1 MVYKLK
7 KMVPKP
13 VSETELRE
21 WGKCLLNPSAK
32 LVDRSR
38 ALWGLRHASEP
49 LALELL
55 ADFVCNYVRPSPVT
69 NDLLQHEAAYC
80 LGQRGD
86 VKAIPYLLQAI
97 RNEKHV
103 TLIRHEAA
111 EALAAL
117 TGFDGADIVEVEK
130 ALKEFAN
137 SNITELAE
145 TCQVGLC
152 RIEWIKSR
160 KEKQQNESSPP
171 TDDLA
176 LQFFP
181 NTVDPAHSFSSDH
194 SYTDEQLRD
203 LLMDPTQTLF
213 TRYRAMF
220 TLRDRVLKAILDKTS
235 PEKPANFL
243 AEGLKAPNSALL
255 RHEVAFVLGQLTVA
269 STVPP
274 LSACVRA
281 TDEHPMVRHEA
292 AEALGSIL
300 GELEG
305 KYLSSNVKS
314 DVPKEFE
321 SQARNVL
328 EEFTKDKEPVVR
340 ESCILALDVADYIS
354 SPEQFQYAA
363 VPQN

>member
-1 MVYKLK
+1 MT
-7 KMVPKP
+7 PKP

-21 WGKCLLNPSAK
+21 WGKCLLNPSAT

-38 ALWGLRHASEP
+38 ALWGLRHAAES

-55 ADFVCNYVRPSPVT
+55 ADFVCNYVKPSPIA

-86 VKAIPYLLQAI
+86 PKAVPYLLNALH
-97 RNEKHV
+97 NDKHV

-117 TGFDGADIVEVEK
+117 SGCDGADIEVIEK
-130 ALKEFAN
+130 ALKEYVS

-145 TCQVGLC
+145 TCQVGLN
-152 RIEWIKSR
+152 RIEWIKNKKTGQHKDS
-160 KEKQQNESSPP
+160 QALY
-171 TDDLA
+171 DLA
-176 LQFFP
+176 AKLFP
-181 NTVDPAHSFSSDH
+181 NTIDPAHSFTGDQQ
-194 SYTDEQLRD
+194 YTDEQLHD
-203 LLMDPTQTLF
+203 LLMDPNQNLF

-220 TLRDRVLKAILDKTS
+220 TLRDRVLQAVIDKTS
-235 PEKPANFL
+235 PEKPAGLL

-269 STVPP
+269 STVPQ
-274 LSACVRA
+274 LSTCVRQ
-281 TDEHPMVRHEA
+281 TNEHPMVRHEA

-305 KYLSSNVKS
+305 KYLTNNVKGS
-314 DVPKEFE
+314 IPKEFE
-321 SQARNVL
+321 HQAREVL

-340 ESCILALDVADYIS
+340 ESCVLALDIANYIA